1 MSQTGSPTGLVFEIS
16 EKTGYFTV
24 MNLTY
29 IDLLVSAVLA
39 TIMFG
44 VGLSINFND
53 LRQIYRSPK
62 AFILGL
68 ASQMILLPLIVF
80 LIIGFTDLPPTI
92 KVGFIILAACPGGTT
107 SGFVTVLFR
116 GNVALSVSLIAVNSL
131 LTLATIP
138 LLVNLALTFFT
149 GKHSPFD
156 LPLMASFLQIFFIT
170 LLPAI
175 SGVMLRY
182 FRGKIADKIQKP
194 VRTVMIILFAGV
206 YTIIAFAKESSGG
219 SGITMDDLW
228 QILPYAVL
236 INFAGFAAGMAMGM
250 FGKTGL
256 RTSWTIGVEVALQN
270 TTLALLVAGTLIQS
284 NEMVKPALVYAL
296 FSFWTALIYGA
307 GVKKYN
313 KAKLFGE
320 FRG

>member
-1 MSQTGSPTGLVFEIS
+1 
-16 EKTGYFTV
+16 

-29 IDLLVSAVLA
+29 IDFLVSAVLA

-53 LRQIYRSPK
+53 LKKIYRSPK

-68 ASQMILLPLIVF
+68 VSQMILLPLMVF

-131 LTLATIP
+131 ITLATIP
-138 LLVNLALTFFT
+138 LLVNLALTVFT
-149 GKHSPFD
+149 GKHSPFE
-156 LPLMASFLQIFFIT
+156 LPLVASFLQIFFIT

-175 SGVMLRY
+175 TGVLLRY
-182 FRGKIADKIQKP
+182 FREKLAAKIEKP

-206 YTIIAFAKESSGG
+206 YAIIAFADESSGG
-219 SGITMDDLW
+219 SGITGADLW
-228 QILPYAVL
+228 SILPYAVL
-236 INFAGFAAGMAMGM
+236 INFTGFAVGLLMGLV
-250 FGKTGL
+250 GKTGL

-296 FSFWTALIYGA
+296 FSFWTALIYGIA
-307 GVKKYN
+307 VKKTDRST
-313 KAKLFGE
+313 LFGE
-320 FRG
+320 FREIREKKKSGNR

>member
-1 MSQTGSPTGLVFEIS
+1 MSA
-16 EKTGYFTV
+16 

-29 IDLLVSAVLA
+29 IDFLVSAVLA

-68 ASQMILLPLIVF
+68 ISQMIFLPLIVF
-80 LIIGFTDLPPTI
+80 AIIGFTDLPPVI
-92 KVGFIILAACPGGTT
+92 KVGFIILSACPGGTT

-116 GNVALSVSLIAVNSL
+116 GNVALSVSLIAINSL

-138 LLVNLALTFFT
+138 LLVNLALTVFT
-149 GKHSPFD
+149 GRHSPFE
-156 LPLMASFLQIFFIT
+156 LPLVQTFIQIFFIT
-170 LLPAI
+170 LLPAFT
-175 SGVMLRY
+175 GVLLRY
-182 FRGKIADKIQKP
+182 YREKIADRIQGP

-206 YTIIAFAKESSGG
+206 YTLIAFADETKGG
-219 SGITMDDLW
+219 SGITAADLW
-228 QILPYAVL
+228 SILPYAVI
-236 INFAGFAAGMAMGM
+236 INFAGFAAGMAMGI
-250 FGKTGL
+250 FGKTGI

-296 FSFWTALIYGA
+296 FSFWTALIYGVT
-307 GVKKYN
+307 VKWFN
-313 KAKLFGE
+313 KSKLFGE
-320 FRG
+320 FN

>member
-1 MSQTGSPTGLVFEIS
+1 
-16 EKTGYFTV
+16 

-29 IDLLVSAVLA
+29 IDFLVSAVLA

-62 AFILGL
+62 ALILGL
-68 ASQMILLPLIVF
+68 VSQMIILPLIAF
-80 LIIGFTDLPPTI
+80 LTVAFTDLPATV

-138 LLVNLALTFFT
+138 LLVNLALTVFT
-149 GKHSPFD
+149 GRHSAFE
-156 LPLMASFLQIFFIT
+156 LPLVASFLQIFFIT
-170 LLPAI
+170 LLPAMT
-175 SGVMLRY
+175 GVLLRY
-182 FRGKIADKIQKP
+182 FKGNIADKIQKP

-206 YTIIAFAKESSGG
+206 YMIIAFAKESSGG
-219 SGITMDDLW
+219 SGITGADLW
-228 QILPYAVL
+228 SILPYAVL
-236 INFAGFAAGMAMGM
+236 INLAGFSAGMAMGM

-296 FSFWTALIYGA
+296 FSFWTALLYGVA
-307 GVKKYN
+307 VKKYN
-313 KAKLFGE
+313 RSKLFGE
-320 FRG
+320 FRGQGSD

>member
-1 MSQTGSPTGLVFEIS
+1 
-16 EKTGYFTV
+16 

-29 IDLLVSAVLA
+29 IDFLVSAVLA

-62 AFILGL
+62 ALILGL
-68 ASQMILLPLIVF
+68 VSQMIILPLIAF
-80 LIIGFTDLPPTI
+80 LTVAFTDLPDTV

-138 LLVNLALTFFT
+138 LLVNLALTVFT
-149 GKHSPFD
+149 GRHSAFE
-156 LPLMASFLQIFFIT
+156 LPLVASFLQIFFIT
-170 LLPAI
+170 LLPAMT
-175 SGVMLRY
+175 GVLLRY
-182 FRGKIADKIQKP
+182 FKGNIADKIQKP

-206 YTIIAFAKESSGG
+206 YMIIAFAKESSGG
-219 SGITMDDLW
+219 SGITGADLW
-228 QILPYAVL
+228 SILPYAVL
-236 INFAGFAAGMAMGM
+236 INFTGFAAGIGMGM

-296 FSFWTALIYGA
+296 FSFWTALLYGVA
-307 GVKKYN
+307 VKKYN
-313 KAKLFGE
+313 RAKLFGE
-320 FRG
+320 FLG

>member
-1 MSQTGSPTGLVFEIS
+1 
-16 EKTGYFTV
+16 

-29 IDLLVSAVLA
+29 IDFLVSAVLA

-62 AFILGL
+62 ALILGL
-68 ASQMILLPLIVF
+68 VSQMIILPLIAF
-80 LIIGFTDLPPTI
+80 LTVAFTDLPATV

-138 LLVNLALTFFT
+138 LLVNLALTVFT
-149 GKHSPFD
+149 GRHSAFE
-156 LPLMASFLQIFFIT
+156 LPLVASFLQIFFIT

-175 SGVMLRY
+175 TGVLLRY
-182 FRGKIADKIQKP
+182 FKGSIADKIQKP

-206 YTIIAFAKESSGG
+206 YMIIAFAKESSGG
-219 SGITMDDLW
+219 SGITGADLW
-228 QILPYAVL
+228 SILPYAVL
-236 INFAGFAAGMAMGM
+236 INLAGFAAGIAMGM

-296 FSFWTALIYGA
+296 FSFWTALLYGVV
-307 GVKKYN
+307 VKKYN
-313 KAKLFGE
+313 RSKLFGE

>member
-1 MSQTGSPTGLVFEIS
+1 
-16 EKTGYFTV
+16 

-29 IDLLVSAVLA
+29 IDFLVSAVLA

-62 AFILGL
+62 ALILGL
-68 ASQMILLPLIVF
+68 VSQMIILPLIAF
-80 LIIGFTDLPPTI
+80 LTVAFTDLPATV

-138 LLVNLALTFFT
+138 LLVNLALTVFT
-149 GKHSPFD
+149 GRHSSFE
-156 LPLMASFLQIFFIT
+156 LPLVASFLQIFFIT

-175 SGVMLRY
+175 TGVLLRY
-182 FRGKIADKIQKP
+182 FKDSLAEKIQKP

-206 YTIIAFAKESSGG
+206 YMIIAFAKESNGG
-219 SGITMDDLW
+219 SGITGADLW
-228 QILPYAVL
+228 SILPYAVL
-236 INFAGFAAGMAMGM
+236 INLAGFAAGMAMGM

-296 FSFWTALIYGA
+296 FSFWTALIYGLV
-307 GVKKYN
+307 VKKYN

>member
-1 MSQTGSPTGLVFEIS
+1 
-16 EKTGYFTV
+16 

-29 IDLLVSAVLA
+29 IDFLVSAVLA

-62 AFILGL
+62 ALILGL
-68 ASQMILLPLIVF
+68 VSQMLLLPLIAF
-80 LIIGFTDLPPTI
+80 LAVAFTDLPATV

-138 LLVNLALTFFT
+138 LLVNLALTIFT
-149 GKHSPFD
+149 GRHSEFE
-156 LPLMASFLQIFFIT
+156 LPLAASFLQIFFIT

-175 SGVMLRY
+175 TGVLLRY
-182 FRGKIADKIQKP
+182 FKGSLADKIQKP
-194 VRTVMIILFAGV
+194 VRTIMMILFAGV
-206 YTIIAFAKESSGG
+206 YIIIAFAKESSGG
-219 SGITMDDLW
+219 SGITGEEFW
-228 QILPYAVL
+228 SILPYAVL
-236 INFAGFAAGMAMGM
+236 INLVGFAAGFAMGLS
-250 FGKTGL
+250 GKTGL

-296 FSFWTALIYGA
+296 FSFWTALLYGIV
-307 GVKKYN
+307 VKKYN
-313 KAKLFGE
+313 GAKLFGE
-320 FRG
+320 FRGPD

>member
-1 MSQTGSPTGLVFEIS
+1 MSA
-16 EKTGYFTV
+16 

-29 IDLLVSAVLA
+29 VDFLVSAVLA

-68 ASQMILLPLIVF
+68 ISQMIFLPLIVF
-80 LIIGFTDLPPTI
+80 AIIGFTDLPPVI
-92 KVGFIILAACPGGTT
+92 KVGFIILSACPGGTT

-116 GNVALSVSLIAVNSL
+116 GNVALSVSLIAINSL

-138 LLVNLALTFFT
+138 LLVNLALTVFT
-149 GKHSPFD
+149 GRHSPFE
-156 LPLMASFLQIFFIT
+156 LPLVQTFIQIFFIT
-170 LLPAI
+170 LLPAF
-175 SGVMLRY
+175 SGVLLRY
-182 FRGKIADKIQKP
+182 YREKIADRIQGP

-206 YTIIAFAKESSGG
+206 YTLIAFADETRGG
-219 SGITMDDLW
+219 SGITAADFW
-228 QILPYAVL
+228 SILPYAVI
-236 INFAGFAAGMAMGM
+236 INFAGFSIGMAVGI
-250 FGKTGL
+250 FGKTGI

-296 FSFWTALIYGA
+296 FSFWTALLYGVV
-307 GVKKYN
+307 VKWYN
-313 KAKLFGE
+313 KSKLFGE
-320 FRG
+320 FN

>member
-1 MSQTGSPTGLVFEIS
+1 
-16 EKTGYFTV
+16 

-29 IDLLVSAVLA
+29 IDYLVSSVLA

-44 VGLSINFND
+44 VGLSINFSD
-53 LRQIYRSPK
+53 LQKIYHSPK

-68 ASQMILLPLIVF
+68 VSQMILLPLLVF
-80 LIIGFTDLPPTI
+80 LIIGFTDLPPTL

-116 GNVALSVSLIAVNSL
+116 GNVALSVSLIAINSL

-138 LLVNLALTFFT
+138 LLVNLALTVFM
-149 GKHSPFD
+149 GKHSPFE
-156 LPLMASFLQIFFIT
+156 LPLVASFMQIFFIT

-175 SGVMLRY
+175 TGVLLRY
-182 FRGKIADKIQKP
+182 FREKVADRIQKP

-206 YTIIAFAKESSGG
+206 YAIIAFAKESSGG

-228 QILPYAVL
+228 QILPYAVI
-236 INFAGFAAGMAMGM
+236 INFAGFAAGMAMGL

-296 FSFWTALIYGA
+296 FSFWTALIYGIA
-307 GVKKYN
+307 VKKAD
-313 KAKLFGE
+313 KSALFGE
-320 FRG
+320 FREIRE

>member
-1 MSQTGSPTGLVFEIS
+1 
-16 EKTGYFTV
+16 

-44 VGLSINFND
+44 VGLSINFDD
-53 LRQIYRSPK
+53 LKRIYRSPK

-68 ASQMILLPLIVF
+68 VSQMILLPVIVF
-80 LIIGFTDLPPTI
+80 LLIGFTDLPPTI

-116 GNVALSVSLIAVNSL
+116 GNVALSVSLIAINSL

-138 LLVNLALTFFT
+138 LLVNLALTVFT
-149 GKHSPFD
+149 GRHSAFE
-156 LPLMASFLQIFFIT
+156 LPLVASFLQIFFIT

-175 SGVMLRY
+175 SGVLLRY
-182 FRGKIADKIQKP
+182 FRSKLADRIQKP

-206 YTIIAFAKESSGG
+206 YMIIAFAKESSGG
-219 SGITMDDLW
+219 SGITVAELW
-228 QILPYAVL
+228 SILPYAVL
-236 INFAGFAAGMAMGM
+236 INLAGFAVGMAMGLM
-250 FGKTGL
+250 GKTGL

-270 TTLALLVAGTLIQS
+270 TTLALLVGGTLIQS

-296 FSFWTALIYGA
+296 FSFWTALIYGIV
-307 GVKKYN
+307 VKKVDRST
-313 KAKLFGE
+313 LLGE
-320 FRG
+320 FREIRNK

>member
-1 MSQTGSPTGLVFEIS
+1 
-16 EKTGYFTV
+16 

-29 IDLLVSAVLA
+29 IDFLVSAVLA

-62 AFILGL
+62 ALILGL
-68 ASQMILLPLIVF
+68 VSQMILLPLIAYLAVA
-80 LIIGFTDLPPTI
+80 FTDLPATV

-138 LLVNLALTFFT
+138 LLVNLALTVFT
-149 GKHSPFD
+149 GRHSAFE
-156 LPLMASFLQIFFIT
+156 LPLVASFLQIFFIT
-170 LLPAI
+170 LLPAMT
-175 SGVMLRY
+175 GVMLRY
-182 FRGKIADKIQKP
+182 FKGSIADKIQKP

-206 YTIIAFAKESSGG
+206 YVIIAFAKESSGG
-219 SGITMDDLW
+219 SGITGDDLW
-228 QILPYAVL
+228 SILPYAVL
-236 INFAGFAAGMAMGM
+236 INLAGFAAGLGMGLL
-250 FGKTGL
+250 GKTGL

-296 FSFWTALIYGA
+296 FSFWTALLYGVV
-307 GVKKYN
+307 VKKYN
-313 KAKLFGE
+313 RAKLFGE
-320 FRG
+320 FRGQGSN

>member
-1 MSQTGSPTGLVFEIS
+1 
-16 EKTGYFTV
+16 

-29 IDLLVSAVLA
+29 IDILVSAVLA

-62 AFILGL
+62 ALILGL
-68 ASQMILLPLIVF
+68 VSQMIILPLIAF
-80 LIIGFTDLPPTI
+80 LTVAFTDLPATV

-138 LLVNLALTFFT
+138 LLVNLALTVFT
-149 GKHSPFD
+149 GRHSAFE
-156 LPLMASFLQIFFIT
+156 LPLVASFLQIFFIT

-175 SGVMLRY
+175 TGVLLRY
-182 FRGKIADKIQKP
+182 FKGSIADKIQKP

-206 YTIIAFAKESSGG
+206 YMIIAFAKESSGG
-219 SGITMDDLW
+219 SGITGADLW
-228 QILPYAVL
+228 SILPYAVL
-236 INFAGFAAGMAMGM
+236 INLAGFAAGIAMGM

-296 FSFWTALIYGA
+296 FSFWTALLYGVV
-307 GVKKYN
+307 VKKYN
-313 KAKLFGE
+313 RSKLFGE